1 MKNILPFVLS
11 VLSFLCAA
19 QEKKIRT
26 FEVSDTIVFATIDRP
41 GDLYLVLKDGQIQK
55 FDKDGKLIALY
66 RHKTVPTLF
75 DPRDGARLFAYYR
88 QNQEYDYLSPSFEI
102 TASFRI
108 DSAFAIEPWLIGP
121 SLDHRLW
128 ILDAADHSLK
138 KVNPRESEVEVE
150 VIIDASI
157 IEQATSFT
165 MLREY
170 QGFVFLLNP
179 RKGIY
184 IFNNLGKHIKTI
196 DGRGIH
202 HFSFLGEELYFL
214 KNGTMHF
221 FDLFS
226 AETRQMPIKKQ
237 ADFALFTDERLVL
250 IRHKTIDIFEF
261 RP

>member
-1 MKNILPFVLS
+1 MKLILFLS
-11 VLSFLCAA
+11 ALLPIFCTA
-19 QEKKIRT
+19 QEKKIKT
-26 FEVSDTIVFATIDRP
+26 LEVSDTIIFATIDRP
-41 GDLYLVLKDGQIQK
+41 GDLYVVLKDGQIQK

-75 DPRDGARLFAYYR
+75 DPRDGARLFVYYR
-88 QNQEYDYLSPSFEI
+88 KNQEYDYLSPSFEI
-102 TASFRI
+102 TSSFRI

-121 SLDHRLW
+121 SLDHKLW
-128 ILDAADHSLK
+128 VLDAADHSLK
-138 KVNPRESEVEVE
+138 KINPRDSEVEVE

-157 IEQATSFT
+157 IEQASAFT

-179 RKGIY
+179 QKGIF
-184 IFNNLGKHIKTI
+184 IFNNLGRHIKTLE
-196 DGRGIH
+196 GTGIR
-202 HFSFLGEELYFL
+202 HFSFLGEELYYL
-214 KNGTMHF
+214 KNGQINF
-221 FDLFS
+221 FDLFT
-226 AETRQMPIKKQ
+226 AESRQMPIGKR